1 MMMNG
6 QKLAPAAEVAVQL
19 PESKVAADNTSG
31 TMSGPLVGASGGG
44 TTAAMRP
51 FGRKAEVMHV
61 LLRLLCMITSVA
73 ALSFMV
79 TAQQSST
86 ISIFGFMLPVQSKWS
101 FSHSFECLVGVSAAV
116 AAHSLLQLLI
126 SMSRLLRKSPVIPS
140 RSHAWLIFAGDQG
153 CLLYRVCTGASSNTL
168 VSPHGLIECNA
179 MISSNIVAMHRV
191 FAYAM
196 ISAGAAA
203 SGVTNL
209 NRTGI
214 QHTALPNFCKP
225 LQSFCDHVAV
235 SIFFTFTSCILLAA
249 SAVQEV
255 MWLSR
260 SKY

>member
-19 PESKVAADNTSG
+19 PESKVAADNISG

-51 FGRKAEVMHV
+51 FGRKAEVMYL
-61 LLRLLCMITSVA
+61 LLRLLCIITSVA
-73 ALSFMV
+73 AVSFMV
-79 TAQQSST
+79 TGQQSST
-86 ISIFGFMLPVQSKWS
+86 ISIYGFMLPVQSKWS
-101 FSHSFECLVGVSAAV
+101 FSHSFEYLVGVSAAV

-140 RSHAWLIFAGDQG
+140 RSHAWLIFAGDQ
-153 CLLYRVCTGASSNTL
+153 
-168 VSPHGLIECNA
+168 
-179 MISSNIVAMHRV
+179 V

-235 SIFFTFTSCILLAA
+235 SIFFTFTSCFLLAA

>member
-6 QKLAPAAEVAVQL
+6 QKMAAAEVAVQL
-19 PESKVAADNTSG
+19 PESKMVTENIGGAA
-31 TMSGPLVGASGGG
+31 
-44 TTAAMRP
+44 AAMRP
-51 FGRKAEVMHV
+51 FGRKAEVMNV
-61 LLRLLCMITSVA
+61 LLRVLCMMTSVA
-73 ALSFMV
+73 ALSSMV

-86 ISIFGFMLPVQSKWS
+86 VSIYGFMLPIQSKWS
-101 FSHSFECLVGVSAAV
+101 FSHSFEYVVGVSAVV

-126 SMSRLLRKSPVIPS
+126 SVSRLLRKSPVIQS
-140 RSHAWLIFAGDQG
+140 RSHAWLVFAGDQ
-153 CLLYRVCTGASSNTL
+153 
-168 VSPHGLIECNA
+168 
-179 MISSNIVAMHRV
+179 V

-214 QHTALPNFCKP
+214 RHTALPNFCKP

-235 SIFFTFTSCILLAA
+235 SIFFTFLSCFLLAA

-255 MWLSR
+255 IWLSR